1 VLGDD
6 ALVLDGHLPA
16 GEGHDAGTEGEV
28 AVVEGGTVHD
38 GSVAKAGEKS
48 TRPSVTGSKET
59 RSPPIAFEI
68 AAIPRTF
75 PTMIHENGN
84 RLLDQLERRF
94 GRLALPRMLHW
105 IIGFQVL
112 CFVLT
117 ITNGEFPVW
126 LVHDSN
132 LIFQG
137 QVWRLATWLFLPVS
151 LNPFF
156 FAITVMFM
164 LFVSN
169 SIEGE
174 WGAFRVNV
182 YLVASATGL
191 ALAGLAPFF
200 AGYSLAFGEIFFSS
214 AFLAFATLFPN
225 QIIQLFFIIP
235 IKAKW
240 LGVADAI
247 GLVALVL
254 TAASPV
260 LMGGLV
266 LLGLLPYL
274 LTFAPG
280 FLDNYRRES
289 TAKVRRHRFESET
302 ATSDTFHECAICGAT
317 EKTHPE
323 REFRVAADGNE
334 FCDAC
339 RKPL

>member
-1 VLGDD
+1 
-6 ALVLDGHLPA
+6 
-16 GEGHDAGTEGEV
+16 
-28 AVVEGGTVHD
+28 
-38 GSVAKAGEKS
+38 
-48 TRPSVTGSKET
+48 
-59 RSPPIAFEI
+59 
-68 AAIPRTF
+68 
-75 PTMIHENGN
+75 MIHEKGN

-105 IIGFQVL
+105 IIGFQVM

-117 ITNGEFPVW
+117 IVNEEFPIW

-137 QVWRLATWLFLPVS
+137 QVWRLVSWLFLPVS

-174 WGAFRVNV
+174 WGAFRVNL
-182 YLVASATGL
+182 YLGASALGL

-200 AGYSLAFGEIFFSS
+200 AGYSLAFGAIFFSG

-240 LGVADAI
+240 LGVADAV

-254 TAASPV
+254 TASSPV
-260 LMGGLV
+260 LMGTLV
-266 LLGLLPYL
+266 VLGLTPYL

-289 TAKVRRHRFESET
+289 TAKVRRHRFETET
-302 ATSDTFHECAICGAT
+302 TSVETFHECASCGAT

-323 REFRVAADGNE
+323 REFRVAGDGNE
-334 FCDAC
+334 FCDSC